1 MKYIGPDYYD
11 ISSQLTEEELLVQ
24 KTAHEFVKNEFLPV
38 IKEHYH
44 AGTFPVEL
52 MTKLGE
58 LGFLGSSL
66 PEESGGAGVSN
77 VAYGL
82 IMHELERGD
91 SGLRSFASVQGALVM
106 YPIYAYGSDEQ
117 QSNWLPKLGSG
128 EAIGC
133 FGLTESNFGSN
144 PGGMVTHASRDGD
157 DWVINGSKM
166 WITNGTIAD
175 VALVW
180 AKDDDG
186 IIRGF
191 LVEKEAKGFSA
202 PEQHGKLSLR
212 ASITSELVLEN
223 VRVPDSA
230 RLPNVEGLKGPLS
243 CLTQARY
250 GIAWGVIGAA
260 VDCYETALDY
270 SLQRKQFSRPIAG
283 YQITQV
289 KLVEMLTNITE
300 AQLLVL
306 RLGRMKDEGTMDFSQ
321 VSMAKRAN
329 VAMARDIARTSR
341 EILGANGIIDD
352 YSPIRHMANLE
363 TVYTYE
369 GTHEMHTLI
378 LGEKI
383 TGHSAFD

>member
-1 MKYIGPDYYD
+1 MSTAYPTLNFG
-11 ISSQLTEEELLVQ
+11 LGEEIDMLRDSVWSFAQSELAPRAESID
-24 KTAHEFVKNEFLPV
+24 KENAFPNEMW
-38 IKEHYH
+38 K
-44 AGTFPVEL
+44 
-52 MTKLGE
+52 KLGD
-58 LGFLGSSL
+58 LGLLGITVS
-66 PEESGGAGVSN
+66 EEYGGSGMGYLAHC
-77 VAYGL
+77 VAMEE
-82 IMHELERGD
+82 ISRA
-91 SGLRSFASVQGALVM
+91 SASVGLSYGAHSNLCVNQ
-106 YPIYAYGSDEQ
+106 IYKNANAAQKEKY
-117 QSNWLPKLGSG
+117 LPKLCSG
-128 EAIGC
+128 EHIGALAMSEP
-133 FGLTESNFGSN
+133 GAGSDVVS
-144 PGGMVTHASRDGD
+144 MKLRAEKKGD
-157 DWVINGSKM
+157 KYILNGNKM

-186 IIRGF
+186 VVRGF
-191 LVEKEAKGFSA
+191 LIEKGMEGFSA

-250 GIAWGVIGAA
+250 GITWGVIGAA

-270 SLQRKQFSRPIAG
+270 SLQRKQFSKPIAG
-283 YQITQV
+283 YQMTQA
-289 KLVEMLTNITE
+289 KLVEMLTHITE

-352 YSPIRHMANLE
+352 YSPIRHMANME

>member
-1 MKYIGPDYYD
+1 M
-11 ISSQLTEEELLVQ
+11 Q
-24 KTAHEFVKNEFLPV
+24 KEK
-38 IKEHYH
+38 
-44 AGTFPVEL
+44 
-52 MTKLGE
+52 
-58 LGFLGSSL
+58 
-66 PEESGGAGVSN
+66 
-77 VAYGL
+77 
-82 IMHELERGD
+82 
-91 SGLRSFASVQGALVM
+91 
-106 YPIYAYGSDEQ
+106 
-117 QSNWLPKLGSG
+117 WLPRLGSG
-128 EAIGC
+128 DAIGC

-144 PGGMVTHASRDGD
+144 PGGMVTRASKDGD
-157 DWVINGSKM
+157 DWIINGSKM

-175 VALVW
+175 VALGW

-186 IIRGF
+186 VIRGF
-191 LVEKEAKGFSA
+191 LIEREMKGFSA

-223 VRVPDSA
+223 VHVPDSS

-260 VDCYETALDY
+260 VDCYETALNY